1 MTKIQAKLPGAP
13 PVRPIKIAQRI
24 QRGLVGISR
33 KMAPPQFALLDLVSA
48 HWRTQALSCIVR
60 LGIVEA
66 LGRRTRTTADL
77 ATELDLDEGGLYRV
91 LRAIARDGL
100 LDERSDRS
108 FSLNS
113 MTQPLLKD
121 APNSM
126 RYMVLQTGSSLTT
139 KLWDELDHSVR
150 TGESAFSKLFDGD
163 LWSYLDQHPDE
174 GEVFH
179 GAMEELTRDGA
190 MGYAKA
196 YDFGQHESVVDLG
209 GGAGLLLSAI
219 LMTHPQVRGIDYDFE
234 LALKKSAA
242 TFQKFGVAERA
253 ESLAGNMLESIPE
266 GEGAYVAKN
275 ILHGHDDSTLI
286 DAMKMWRRSMA
297 KNSKLI
303 VIDIVVPAPKGAYMQ
318 YLDLMMLLGSNGR
331 ERTEPEFRDLFTKT
345 GFRVEKIIA
354 TVSPM
359 SVIVATPDG

>member
-1 MTKIQAKLPGAP
+1 MSNTQTKLPAAP
-13 PVRPIKIAQRI
+13 PVRLVKIAQRI
-24 QRGLVGISR
+24 QRGLVDITR
-33 KMAPPQFALLDLVSA
+33 KMAPPQFALLELVTA

-60 LGIVEA
+60 VGVVEA
-66 LGRRTRTTADL
+66 LGRRTRTTTDL
-77 ATELDLDEGGLYRV
+77 AKELDLDEGALYRV

-100 LDERSDRS
+100 LDESSDRS

-126 RYMVLQTGSSLTT
+126 RNIVLQTGSSRNA

-150 TGESAFSKLFDGD
+150 TGESAWSKLFGGD
-163 LWSYLDQHPDE
+163 LWSHLDEHPDE
-174 GEVFH
+174 GEIFH
-179 GAMEELTRDGA
+179 GAMAELTRDGA

-209 GGAGLLLSAI
+209 GGGGVLLSAI
-219 LMTHPQVRGIDYDFE
+219 LMTYPKVRGIDYDFE
-234 LALKKSAA
+234 LPLKESAA
-242 TFQKFGVAERA
+242 TFRKFGVAERA

-266 GEGAYVAKN
+266 GEGVYVAKN
-275 ILHGHDDSTLI
+275 ILHGFDDSSLI
-286 DAMKMWRRSMA
+286 ETMKMWRRSMA

-303 VIDIVVPAPKGAYMQ
+303 VIDIVVPAPKGPYMQ
-318 YLDLMMLLGSNGR
+318 ALDLIMLLSSGGR
-331 ERTEPEFRDLFTKT
+331 ERTEAEFRDLFSNS
-345 GFRVEKIIA
+345 GFRLEEIIA